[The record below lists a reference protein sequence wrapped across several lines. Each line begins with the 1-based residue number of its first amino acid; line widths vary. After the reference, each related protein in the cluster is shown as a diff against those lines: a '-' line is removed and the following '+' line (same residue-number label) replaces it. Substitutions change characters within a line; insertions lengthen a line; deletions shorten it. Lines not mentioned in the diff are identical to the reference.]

1 MRNAGIQVDGFGSLP
16 RRPETDYR
24 PGKQKALK
32 SKNRKDGVPF
42 HVRGDVSLWSHAFPW
57 REIAPENF

>member
-1 MRNAGIQVDGFGSLP
+1 MVLETCQGS
-16 RRPETDYR
+16 PETDYR

-32 SKNRKDGVPF
+32 SKKRKDGVPF

-57 REIAPENF
+57 REIAPKNF